1 MLIKIFYIL
10 IFLYHFDPYYEKT
23 MSKHLKKYIT
33 SYDNINYLISI
44 PPPKGPITK
53 KKELLRIPK
62 VLL

>member
-10 IFLYHFDPYYEKT
+10 IFFVPFWPLLWENNVEAT
-23 MSKHLKKYIT
+23 KKYIT

-53 KKELLRIPK
+53 KKGTIK
-62 VLL
+62 NS